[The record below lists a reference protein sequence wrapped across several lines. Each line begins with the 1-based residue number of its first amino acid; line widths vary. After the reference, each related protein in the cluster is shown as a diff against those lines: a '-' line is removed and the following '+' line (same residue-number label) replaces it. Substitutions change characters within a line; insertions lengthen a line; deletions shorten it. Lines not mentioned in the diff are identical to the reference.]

1 MIPGPSH
8 VEGGWRPRTASRAR
22 RLVSFLA
29 ITWSIAGGFLLLQ
42 VGLPELVDLAVRTG
56 LIPDSLTMQPPRAAG
71 VDCAP
76 AIQRARAA
84 VVDPRVAAQARFLVW
99 RMGFHTGFAAGM
111 VSASVGSTSPV
122 NPAPLL
128 AEQPHQIATL
138 LGVDSPTLPAI
149 QHAATAL
156 SEFQSF
162 VAQGAG
168 CVAPQLADKYS
179 PRQAALYRY
188 GLIVGHAA
196 IYRINAPMLDPLFVP
211 DLRVYGNEAEVPTE
225 LSQPFVDNT
234 LDSLPGDGRQQKVQ
248 FAVNRIEGF
257 LKANP

>member
-1 MIPGPSH
+1 MSRSWID
-8 VEGGWRPRTASRAR
+8 SRAG

-42 VGLPELVDLAVRTG
+42 VGLPELIDVAVRKG
-56 LIPDSLTMQPPRAAG
+56 VIPDSLVMQPPLPAG
-71 VDCAP
+71 VDCVP

-99 RMGFHTGFAAGM
+99 QMGFHTGFAAGIA
-111 VSASVGSTSPV
+111 SATAGTKSPV
-122 NPAPLL
+122 DPAPLI
-128 AEQPHQIATL
+128 AGQPHQIASL
-138 LGVDSPTLPAI
+138 VGVDPPTLPAI
-149 QHAATAL
+149 RHTANAL

-179 PRQAALYRY
+179 PREAALYRY
-188 GLIVGHAA
+188 GLVVGYAA
-196 IYRINAPMLDPLFVP
+196 VYRIYAPNIDPLFVP
-211 DLRVYGNEAEVPTE
+211 EVRVYGRDAKVPPD

-234 LDSLPGDGRQQKVQ
+234 LYSLPGDGLQQKVQ
-248 FAVNRIEGF
+248 SAVDGIEKF

>member
-1 MIPGPSH
+1 MEPSQA
-8 VEGGWRPRTASRAR
+8 ESASRPRTTSRAR

-42 VGLPELVDLAVRTG
+42 IGLPELTDLAVRKG
-56 LIPDSLTMQPPRAAG
+56 VIPDSLTMQPPRAAG

-99 RMGFHTGFAAGM
+99 RMGFHTGFAGGIASATAG
-111 VSASVGSTSPV
+111 SASPV
-122 NPAPLL
+122 NPSPLL
-128 AEQPHQIATL
+128 AEQPQQIAGL
-138 LGVDSPTLPAI
+138 LGVDSPRLPTI
-149 QHAATAL
+149 QHAANAL
-156 SEFQSF
+156 SEFQTF

-168 CVAPQLADKYS
+168 CVAPQLADRYS

-188 GLIVGHAA
+188 GLILGHAA
-196 IYRINAPMLDPLFVP
+196 VYRINAPMLDPLFVP
-211 DLRVYGNEAEVPTE
+211 DLRVYGREAQVPIE
-225 LSQPFVDNT
+225 LSQPFVDHT
-234 LDSLPGDGRQQKVQ
+234 LDTLPGDGPQQKVQ
-248 FAVNRIEGF
+248 FAVNRIEEF